1 MFQQNYK
8 NKYLKYKLKYLDLK
22 YGGAHNLDELGL
34 TVEEKNWYDNY
45 KSNLKNNEI
54 LKEITNRDTFIKKIK
69 LRNKLEEDLKN
80 EEHKLDNDAKSI
92 NMSQGFI
99 KSTIQRIQKNK
110 IRINIE
116 LKYIRTNYYN
126 YNNLSSFEQEQ
137 LIEEEFDKQL
147 LKEFKSKTIQEIKD
161 FDDITIENIKERI
174 KTRKEIKKKKELVRN
189 FFVELFYYLKKHNN
203 CFKTGTLVFED
214 NNNKLYNLLTFGII
228 SNDKDCKKNPIAQQN
243 YFINKY
249 KEVFKN
255 KEVKSNDECFK
266 QGSYLSSE
274 YIRGCRNNMC
284 LTLELTFNQGVNDLC
299 DKHEKEILR
308 SCVYY
313 KFDHNNRQY
322 IFLKLLNE
330 NETEYHETYERNERI
345 EDPSKK
351 YPSEEKDNNFYKSL
365 GKNFYNINNIEYYNE
380 HLRTGN
386 EMFITEELKNHCIDF
401 EIYDSEIDNSDS
413 EVFSTIDSKNE
424 EDPGKENSDE
434 KDSDEEDSE
443 KKTGEETG
451 EDSGE
456 DSGEE
461 TEKNSSSK
469 KKKRE
474 NQQHRQR
481 RIKRE
486 KKARE
491 IAEQEIVERERA
503 QRE

>member
-1 MFQQNYK
+1 MFLQNYK
-8 NKYLKYKLKYLDLK
+8 NKYLKYKLKYLNLK
-22 YGGAHNLDELGL
+22 YGGANNLDELGL
-34 TVEEKNWYDNY
+34 TDEEIVWYNNHDN
-45 KSNLKNNEI
+45 SNLKNNQI
-54 LKEITNRDTFIKKIK
+54 IKETANRDTFKKKIK
-69 LRNKLEEDLKN
+69 LRNKLDQDLKN
-80 EEHKLDNDAKSI
+80 EQDKLENDAKGI

-99 KSTIQRIQKNK
+99 KSTIQRIQMNI

-137 LIEEEFDKQL
+137 LIEEELDKQL
-147 LKEFKSKTIQEIKD
+147 LIKFNDKTIVELKD
-161 FDDITIENIKERI
+161 FDNKKIINIKNRI
-174 KTRKEIKKKKELVRN
+174 KKRKEIKEKKELVRS

-228 SNDKDCKKNPIAQQN
+228 SDKSDCKLGDPIAQQN

-249 KEVFKN
+249 KEVFK
-255 KEVKSNDECFK
+255 KTEEVKSNDKCFE
-266 QGSYLSSE
+266 QGYIE
-274 YIRGCRNNMC
+274 YIRGCRNNKC

-299 DKHEKEILR
+299 DNRQEKILR
-308 SCVYY
+308 SCIYY
-313 KFDHNNRQY
+313 KFEHNNRQY

-330 NETEYHETYERNERI
+330 NETEYHETYDRNERI

-351 YPSEEKDNNFYKSL
+351 YPSKEKDNIFYNIL
-365 GKNFYNINNIEYYNE
+365 GKNFNNIDNIQYYNDF
-380 HLRTGN
+380 LRTGN

-424 EDPGKENSDE
+424 EDPG
-434 KDSDEEDSE
+434 EDSE
-443 KKTGEETG
+443 KKTGEDSGEETGEETG

-474 NQQHRQR
+474 NQKHRQK

-491 IAEQEIVERERA
+491 IAEQKIVERERERA